1 MGTFP
6 TPTVSFRRNPAGTTK
21 IVIAATAMALNVA
34 VESRPLVGGMHC
46 RSQSGEGSSEF
57 RAFDGRLGTAV
68 VLHVGEKKRVVLVAT
83 GLLDRVA
90 GGC

>member
-1 MGTFP
+1 
-6 TPTVSFRRNPAGTTK
+6 
-21 IVIAATAMALNVA
+21 
-34 VESRPLVGGMHC
+34 MHC

-83 GLLDRVA
+83 GLLDRISGRGA
-90 GGC
+90 DPCFREQRIALRFTFQTSGSFALLESAEYEPARLAS